1 MPYFE
6 RPPINDRAENVGG
19 ERVARVARI
28 ARLEKLAR
36 VKRVVGIIS
45 K

>member
-6 RPPINDRAENVGG
+6 RPPINDRAENVEG
-19 ERVARVARI
+19 ERVARI
-28 ARLEKLAR
+28 ARLGKLAR
-36 VKRVVGIIS
+36 AQRVVVIIS